1 MKCQYTYIHNNY
13 QFYEYEALAGFLD
26 RQAEKG
32 YSLCGMFGRFA
43 NILKFKRSE
52 CPAGHSHV
60 IFCRHQDSQID
71 TETEA
76 SRSEKICENIQF
88 AVCRM
93 SPDKLS
99 ADSVSAMEKQ
109 REMMSIS
116 VRKSWGLILSLLFI
130 FVIGFLLK
138 MSAVETSVVLS
149 SPARTV
155 LCLAPVLL
163 FFLYLTG
170 DLHDLKKGRAKEVSG
185 RMYFTDRSGFKNRI
199 FSFADFCVL
208 FLFAAGAAV
217 SLFLIFA
224 SKDPVVLL
232 ELLRIWFCGVVMAYI
247 FRLKYRNSYIYLLF
261 AAVSLVIFGI

>member
-43 NILKFKRSE
+43 NILKFKRTE
-52 CPAGHSHV
+52 CPAECSHV
-60 IFCRHQDSQID
+60 IFCKHLDSQID

-76 SRSEKICENIQF
+76 CRSEKICENIQF

-99 ADSVSAMEKQ
+99 ADNVFAMEKQ

-138 MSAVETSVVLS
+138 MYAVETSVVLS
-149 SPARTV
+149 SPARAV
-155 LCLAPVLL
+155 LCLSPVLL

-170 DLHDLKKGRAKEVSG
+170 DLYDLKKGRVKEVSE
-185 RMYFTDRSGFKNRI
+185 
-199 FSFADFCVL
+199 L
-208 FLFAAGAAV
+208 FLFAAGAAA
-217 SLFLIFA
+217 SLYFIFA

-261 AAVSLVIFGI
+261 TAVSLVIFGI